1 MSPGIDE
8 KGNIYQV
15 DYTDKETPRHARS
28 HGKHAYAQAFGSS
41 ELSKILV
48 NNKGSKNP
56 LDGLIKKTLHPEDA
70 GSKLLTVPK
79 DFMIKTAYVRK
90 RRHADDT

>member
-1 MSPGIDE
+1 MSPSYRFVMSPGVDE

-15 DYTDKETPRHARS
+15 DYMDKQTPRHGGSAN
-28 HGKHAYAQAFGSS
+28 KHAYAQAFGSS

-56 LDGLIKKTLHPEDA
+56 LDGLIKKTL
-70 GSKLLTVPK
+70 
-79 DFMIKTAYVRK
+79 
-90 RRHADDT
+90 